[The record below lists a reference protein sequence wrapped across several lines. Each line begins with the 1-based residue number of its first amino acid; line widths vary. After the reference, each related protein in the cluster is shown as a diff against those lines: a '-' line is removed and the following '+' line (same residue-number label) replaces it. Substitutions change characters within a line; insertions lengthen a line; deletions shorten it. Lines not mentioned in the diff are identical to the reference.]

1 MHGRD
6 RESSDQFIPWR
17 HRHHRHHHD
26 GYRARYVLEISEA
39 GYDAFVKY
47 SMDDVNVKNAVINA
61 LYDEMEEAQRRAV
74 EGGEKGE

>member
-1 MHGRD
+1 M
-6 RESSDQFIPWR
+6 
-17 HRHHRHHHD
+17 
-26 GYRARYVLEISEA
+26 
-39 GYDAFVKY
+39 KY